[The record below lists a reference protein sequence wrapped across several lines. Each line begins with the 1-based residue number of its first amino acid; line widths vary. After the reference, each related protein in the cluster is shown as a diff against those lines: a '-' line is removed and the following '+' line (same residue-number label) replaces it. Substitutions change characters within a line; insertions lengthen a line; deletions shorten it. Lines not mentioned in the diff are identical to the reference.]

1 MHGLRSTDAAR
12 LARGKLISEHL
23 TRGGIMGG
31 GTHREDGL
39 IGRHLKMAHESSRGE
54 RQLADYVARLDLRE
68 CTRILEASPT
78 SLASLAALREECRVE
93 VGERRGFAEVIRT
106 WTLHVLSGLE
116 GG

>member
-1 MHGLRSTDAAR
+1 
-12 LARGKLISEHL
+12 
-23 TRGGIMGG
+23 MGDSAE
-31 GTHREDGL
+31 RPDGDL
-39 IGRHLKMAHESSRGE
+39 IGRHLKEAHESYRGE
-54 RQLADYVARLDLRE
+54 HQLADYVARLDLRE

-93 VGERRGFAEVIRT
+93 VGERRSFAEVIRT